1 MDQEL
6 FKFKNFKIFQG
17 VSHAVIVANNATS
30 FEEMFDNEDGD
41 GKDED
46 RLIGI
51 FFEIRN
57 PDPDPDPLIIL
68 GSKIDLIPLPRSMR
82 VTNYIS

>member
-51 FFEIRN
+51 F
-57 PDPDPDPLIIL
+57 LKS
-68 GSKIDLIPLPRSMR
+68 GSGFVSHNMIKDRF
-82 VTNYIS
+82 